1 MPATKSNTERLLNLL
16 ALLTH
21 RSRPL
26 TLKEIRRELTDCYPG
41 SDQAARAKF
50 ERDKSVLRKL
60 GVPIQSVVLG
70 GDHAGESA
78 YSVDRREYELTD
90 LRLSPD
96 EQDAL
101 QLALATVRIGARAG
115 TEALWKLGGER
126 LLGTTTS
133 VDLTIGDD
141 ALDALSDGVLRQ
153 QSVQFRYR
161 GEERSVDPFGL
172 LCRAGRWYLVGH
184 DHLRGDQRVFRVD
197 RIEGRAVVT
206 GPSTVS
212 RPAGLDLARA
222 VKTDKELLG
231 EGTTA
236 RVLVDAELAASVERE
251 MGARAVLTRNRD
263 GSAEFS
269 VPCGNLDA
277 FRTWVLAMVHRA
289 EVVGP
294 ADVRAH
300 VIGWLE
306 DLAKGRSRGTAA
318 PLLTARAA
326 TARSTPRKAPGPA
339 GSGDRVATLLVLI
352 PWLVQRK
359 YVKVRDAAAE
369 FGASPE
375 QLVRDLQLVGLCG
388 VPPYTPDLLV
398 DVWIEPEDGTD
409 LDEADE
415 DEFRRR
421 LANGVI
427 HAEVPTILGRPARL
441 TAAELFG
448 LVAMLKTALALPG
461 ADTGGP
467 LARVYEKIARLA
479 GSGTSGVEVEVVV
492 PPHLA
497 AIRIAA
503 ESGERLRID
512 YRKPFPALQGAR
524 KGDVRTVV
532 PRAIFENSGN
542 WYVTADD
549 DRSGKRRDFR
559 IDRIVAL
566 DRTGEFLAVEPVV
579 PHGGSEWFL
588 DAQSEAT
595 LVVAPGLRWLVEP
608 YPYRE
613 RSVLADGSMR
623 VTLAVSSDHWLGRL
637 LVRGGR
643 SITLVSPSRYSGQ
656 QAATARDV
664 LARYSRTR
672 KPAKKTVTPAKTP
685 KPAAKKAAAKKA
697 AAKKSAKKG
706 PVAKKSAA
714 KPKPGD
720 SR

>member
-1 MPATKSNTERLLNLL
+1 VPAAKSNTERLLNLL

-26 TLKEIRRELTDCYPG
+26 TLKEIRRELSDCYPG

-50 ERDKSVLRKL
+50 ERDKSVLRSL
-60 GVPIQSVVLG
+60 GVPIRTVVLG

-78 YSVDRREYELTD
+78 YSVDRREYELAD

-153 QSVQFRYR
+153 QSVRFRYH

-172 LCRAGRWYLVGH
+172 LCRGGRWYLVGH

-206 GPSTVS
+206 GPSRVS

-236 RVLVDAELAASVERE
+236 RVLVDADIAPTVERE
-251 MGARAVLTRNRD
+251 MGPRAVLSRHRD
-263 GSAEFS
+263 GSTEFA

-277 FRTWVLAMVHRA
+277 FRTWLLAMVHRA

-294 ADVRAH
+294 DDVRAH
-300 VIGWLE
+300 VVGWLE
-306 DLAKGRSRGTAA
+306 DLASDRGRRAAAPSPQPRTAA
-318 PLLTARAA
+318 
-326 TARSTPRKAPGPA
+326 RKAAKKPPGPA
-339 GSGDRVATLLVLI
+339 GSGDRLATLLVLI
-352 PWLVQRK
+352 PWLVRRK
-359 YVKVRDAAAE
+359 HVKVRDAAAE
-369 FGASPE
+369 FGESPE
-375 QLVRDLQLVGLCG
+375 RLVRDLQLVGLCG

-415 DEFRRR
+415 AEFQRR
-421 LANGVI
+421 LANGTI

-461 ADTGGP
+461 ADAGGP
-467 LARVYEKIARLA
+467 LARVYGKIARLA
-479 GSGTSGVEVEVVV
+479 GGGTSGVEVEVVA

-497 AIRIAA
+497 AVRAAA
-503 ESGERLRID
+503 ESGESLRID

-524 KGDVRTVV
+524 RTNLRTVV
-532 PRAIFENSGN
+532 PRAVFEHSGN

-549 DRSGKRRDFR
+549 DRSGERRDFR
-559 IDRIVAL
+559 VDRIVSLAG
-566 DRTGEFLAVEPVV
+566 TGEFVEVEPVV

-588 DAQSEAT
+588 DAESEAT
-595 LVVAPGLRWLVEP
+595 VVVAPGLRWLVEP
-608 YPYRE
+608 YPYRD
-613 RSVLADGSMR
+613 RSVLADGSLR
-623 VTLAVSSDHWLGRL
+623 LTLAVSSDHWLGRL
-637 LVRGGR
+637 LIRGGR
-643 SITLVSPSRYSGQ
+643 SITLVSPPRFAGLR
-656 QAATARDV
+656 AATARDV
-664 LARYSRTR
+664 LARYGCTRT
-672 KPAKKTVTPAKTP
+672 PSAPTPVKKAKTP
-685 KPAAKKAAAKKA
+685 VKKAKTPVKKAKTPVKKAAAQKA
-697 AAKKSAKKG
+697 A
-706 PVAKKSAA
+706 
-714 KPKPGD
+714 PKPRSG
-720 SR
+720 R

>member
-1 MPATKSNTERLLNLL
+1 MTAPKSNTERLLNLL

-26 TLKEIRRELTDCYPG
+26 TLKEIRRELSDCYPG

-50 ERDKSVLRKL
+50 ERDKSVLRSL
-60 GVPIQSVVLG
+60 GVPIQTVVLG
-70 GDHAGESA
+70 GEQAGESA
-78 YSVDRREYELTD
+78 YSVDRREYELAD
-90 LRLSPD
+90 LRLSAD

-141 ALDALSDGVLRQ
+141 ALVALSDGVLRQ
-153 QSVQFRYR
+153 QCVRFRYH
-161 GEERSVDPFGL
+161 GQERTVDPFGL

-197 RIEGRAVVT
+197 RIEGSASVQ
-206 GPSTVS
+206 GPSRVP

-236 RVLVDAELAASVERE
+236 RVLVDAELAATVERE
-251 MGARAVLTRNRD
+251 MGSRAVLARNQD
-263 GSAEFS
+263 GSAEFA

-289 EVVGP
+289 EVLGP

-300 VIGWLE
+300 VVEWLE
-306 DLAKGRSRGTAA
+306 DLSRRRGRGASAA
-318 PLLTARAA
+318 PSRRPAARRA
-326 TARSTPRKAPGPA
+326 PRRPPGPA

-352 PWLVQRK
+352 PWLVRRK
-359 YVKVRDAAAE
+359 HVTVRDAAAE
-369 FGASPE
+369 FGVSPE
-375 QLVRDLQLVGLCG
+375 LLVRDLQLVGLCG

-415 DEFRRR
+415 DEFQRR
-421 LANGVI
+421 LASGTI

-441 TAAELFG
+441 TSAELFG

-461 ADTGGP
+461 ADAGGP
-467 LARVYEKIARLA
+467 LARVYDKIVRLA
-479 GSGTSGVEVEVVV
+479 GDGTSGVEVVVAV
-492 PPHLA
+492 PAHLA
-497 AIRIAA
+497 AVRAA
-503 ESGERLRID
+503 VDSGERLRID
-512 YRKPFPALQGAR
+512 YRKPFASLQGAR
-524 KGDVRTVV
+524 NRDPRTIV
-532 PRAIFENSGN
+532 PRAVFEHAGN

-549 DRSGKRRDFR
+549 DRSGERRDFR
-559 IDRIVAL
+559 VDRIVSL
-566 DRTGEFLAVEPVV
+566 EGTGERVAVEPVV

-588 DAQSEAT
+588 DAESEAT
-595 LVVAPGLRWLVEP
+595 VVVAPGLRWLVEP
-608 YPYRE
+608 YPYRD

-643 SITLVSPSRYSGQ
+643 SITLVSPARYSGL
-656 QAATARDV
+656 QADTAAAV
-664 LARYSRTR
+664 LARYVRTR
-672 KPAKKTVTPAKTP
+672 TPAKKKPASKKSAAAKK
-685 KPAAKKAAAKKA
+685 KPAAKKTPAAKK
-697 AAKKSAKKG
+697 
-706 PVAKKSAA
+706 
-714 KPKPGD
+714 KPS
-720 SR
+720 SRR

>member
-1 MPATKSNTERLLNLL
+1 VPAAKSNTERLLNLL

-26 TLKEIRRELTDCYPG
+26 TLREIRRELSDCYPG

-50 ERDKSVLRKL
+50 ERDKSVLRSL
-60 GVPIQSVVLG
+60 GVPIQTVVLG

-78 YSVDRREYELTD
+78 YSVDRREYELAD

-153 QSVQFRYR
+153 QSVRFRYH
-161 GEERSVDPFGL
+161 GEERAVDPFGL
-172 LCRAGRWYLVGH
+172 LCRGGRWYLVGH

-197 RIEGRAVVT
+197 RIEGRAIVS
-206 GPSTVS
+206 GPSRVQ

-236 RVLVDAELAASVERE
+236 RVLVDAELAPTVERE
-251 MGARAVLTRNRD
+251 MGSRAVLARNRD

-277 FRTWVLAMVHRA
+277 FRTWLLAMVHRA

-300 VIGWLE
+300 VVAWLE
-306 DLAKGRSRGTAA
+306 ELASGRGRRAVA
-318 PLLTARAA
+318 PSSPPRAA
-326 TARSTPRKAPGPA
+326 VPKAAKKPPGPA

-352 PWLVQRK
+352 PWLVRRK
-359 YVKVRDAAAE
+359 HVRVRDAAAE

-409 LDEADE
+409 LDDADE
-415 DEFRRR
+415 AEFQRR
-421 LANGVI
+421 LASGTI

-461 ADTGGP
+461 ADAGGP
-467 LARVYEKIARLA
+467 LARVYDKIARLA
-479 GSGTSGVEVEVVV
+479 GGGTSGVEVDVVA

-497 AIRIAA
+497 AVRAAA

-512 YRKPFPALQGAR
+512 YRKPFPSLQGAR
-524 KGDVRTVV
+524 RADARTIV
-532 PRAIFENSGN
+532 PRAVFEHAGN

-549 DRSGKRRDFR
+549 DRSGERRDFR
-559 IDRIVAL
+559 VDRIASL
-566 DRTGEFLAVEPVV
+566 AGTGEFVEVEVVV

-588 DAQSEAT
+588 DAESEAT
-595 LVVAPGLRWLVEP
+595 VVVAPGLRWLVEP
-608 YPYRE
+608 YPYRD

-643 SITLVSPSRYSGQ
+643 SITLVSPSKYVGL
-656 QAATARDV
+656 QAATAREV
-664 LARYSRTR
+664 LARYAGSRKR
-672 KPAKKTVTPAKTP
+672 AKKTAAKKPVVT
-685 KPAAKKAAAKKA
+685 KPAAKKPAATKPAAKKP
-697 AAKKSAKKG
+697 AAKK
-706 PVAKKSAA
+706 PAA
-714 KPKPGD
+714 KPRP

>member
-1 MPATKSNTERLLNLL
+1 VPAAKSNTERLLNLL

-26 TLKEIRRELTDCYPG
+26 TLKEIRRELSDCYPG

-50 ERDKSVLRKL
+50 ERDKSVLRSL
-60 GVPIQSVVLG
+60 GVPIRTVVLG

-78 YSVDRREYELTD
+78 YSVDRREYELAD

-153 QSVQFRYR
+153 QSVRFRYH

-172 LCRAGRWYLVGH
+172 LCRGGRWYLVGH

-206 GPSTVS
+206 GPSRVS

-236 RVLVDAELAASVERE
+236 RVLVDADIAPTVERE
-251 MGARAVLTRNRD
+251 MGPRAVLSRHRD
-263 GSAEFS
+263 GSTEFA

-277 FRTWVLAMVHRA
+277 FRTWLLAMVHRA

-294 ADVRAH
+294 DDVRAH
-300 VIGWLE
+300 VVGWLE
-306 DLAKGRSRGTAA
+306 DLASDRGRRAAAPSPQPRTAA
-318 PLLTARAA
+318 
-326 TARSTPRKAPGPA
+326 RKAAKKPPGPA
-339 GSGDRVATLLVLI
+339 GSGDRLATLLVLI
-352 PWLVQRK
+352 PWLVRRK
-359 YVKVRDAAAE
+359 HVKVRDAAAE
-369 FGASPE
+369 FGESPE
-375 QLVRDLQLVGLCG
+375 RLVRDLQLVGLCG

-415 DEFRRR
+415 AEFQRR
-421 LANGVI
+421 LANGTI

-448 LVAMLKTALALPG
+448 LVAMLKTALAMPG
-461 ADTGGP
+461 ADAGGP
-467 LARVYEKIARLA
+467 LARVYGKIARLA
-479 GSGTSGVEVEVVV
+479 GGGTSGVEVEVVA

-497 AIRIAA
+497 AVRAAA
-503 ESGERLRID
+503 ESGESLRID

-524 KGDVRTVV
+524 RTNLRTVV
-532 PRAIFENSGN
+532 PRAVFEHSGN

-549 DRSGKRRDFR
+549 DRSGERRDFR
-559 IDRIVAL
+559 VDRIVSLAG
-566 DRTGEFLAVEPVV
+566 TGEFVEVEPVV

-588 DAQSEAT
+588 DAESEAT
-595 LVVAPGLRWLVEP
+595 VVVAPGLRWLVEP
-608 YPYRE
+608 YPYRD
-613 RSVLADGSMR
+613 RSVLSDGSLR
-623 VTLAVSSDHWLGRL
+623 LTLAVSSDHWLGRL
-637 LVRGGR
+637 LIRGGR
-643 SITLVSPSRYSGQ
+643 SITLVSPPRFAGLR
-656 QAATARDV
+656 AATARDV
-664 LARYSRTR
+664 LARYGRTR
-672 KPAKKTVTPAKTP
+672 TPSAPTPVKKAKPPAKKAKTP
-685 KPAAKKAAAKKA
+685 VKKAKMPVKKAA
-697 AAKKSAKKG
+697 
-706 PVAKKSAA
+706 
-714 KPKPGD
+714 PKPRSG
-720 SR
+720 R

>member
-1 MPATKSNTERLLNLL
+1 MTAPKSNTERLLNLL

-26 TLKEIRRELTDCYPG
+26 TLKEIRQELADCYPG
-41 SDQAARAKF
+41 SPSAARAKF
-50 ERDKSVLRKL
+50 ERDKLVLRSL
-60 GVPIQSVVLG
+60 GVPIQTVVLG
-70 GDHAGESA
+70 GEQAGESA
-78 YSVDRREYELTD
+78 YSVDRREYELAD
-90 LRLSPD
+90 LRLSAD

-141 ALDALSDGVLRQ
+141 ALVALSDGVLRQ
-153 QSVQFRYR
+153 QSVRFRYH
-161 GEERSVDPFGL
+161 GQERTVDPFGL

-197 RIEGRAVVT
+197 RIEGRVSVH
-206 GPSTVS
+206 GPSTVP

-236 RVLVDAELAASVERE
+236 RVLVDAELAATVERE
-251 MGARAVLTRNRD
+251 MGSRAVLARNGD
-263 GSAEFS
+263 GSAEFA

-289 EVVGP
+289 EVLGP

-300 VIGWLE
+300 VVEWLE
-306 DLAKGRSRGTAA
+306 DLSQRRGRGAPVAASPSHGPAARPASR
-318 PLLTARAA
+318 R
-326 TARSTPRKAPGPA
+326 APGPT

-352 PWLVQRK
+352 PWLVRRK
-359 YVKVRDAAAE
+359 HVTVRDAAAE
-369 FGASPE
+369 FGVSPE
-375 QLVRDLQLVGLCG
+375 LLVRDLQLVGLCG

-415 DEFRRR
+415 DEFQRR
-421 LANGVI
+421 LASGTI

-441 TAAELFG
+441 TSAELFG

-461 ADTGGP
+461 ADAGGP
-467 LARVYEKIARLA
+467 LARVYDKIVRLA
-479 GSGTSGVEVEVVV
+479 GDGTSGVEVVVAV

-497 AIRIAA
+497 AVRAA
-503 ESGERLRID
+503 VDSGERLRID
-512 YRKPFPALQGAR
+512 YRKPFASLQGAR
-524 KGDVRTVV
+524 SRAPRTIV
-532 PRAIFENSGN
+532 PRAVFEHAGN

-549 DRSGKRRDFR
+549 DRSGERRDFR
-559 IDRIVAL
+559 VDRIESVEP
-566 DRTGEFLAVEPVV
+566 TGEHVDVEPVV

-588 DAQSEAT
+588 DAESEAT
-595 LVVAPGLRWLVEP
+595 VVVAPGLRWLVEP
-608 YPYRE
+608 YPYRD

-643 SITLVSPSRYSGQ
+643 SITLVSPARYSGL
-656 QAATARDV
+656 QADTAAAV
-664 LARYSRTR
+664 LARYVRTR
-672 KPAKKTVTPAKTP
+672 TPAKK
-685 KPAAKKAAAKKA
+685 KPAAKKTAKKKPAAKKT
-697 AAKKSAKKG
+697 AKK
-706 PVAKKSAA
+706 
-714 KPKPGD
+714 KPS
-720 SR
+720 SRR

>member
-1 MPATKSNTERLLNLL
+1 MTAPKSNTERLLNLL

-26 TLKEIRRELTDCYPG
+26 TLKEIRRELSDCYPG

-50 ERDKSVLRKL
+50 ERDKSVLRSL
-60 GVPIQSVVLG
+60 GVPIQTVVLG
-70 GDHAGESA
+70 GEQAGESA
-78 YSVDRREYELTD
+78 YSVDRREYELAD
-90 LRLSPD
+90 LRLSAD

-141 ALDALSDGVLRQ
+141 ALVALSDGVLRQ
-153 QSVQFRYR
+153 QCVRFRYH
-161 GEERSVDPFGL
+161 GQERTVDPFGL

-197 RIEGRAVVT
+197 RIEGSASVQ
-206 GPSTVS
+206 GPSRVP

-236 RVLVDAELAASVERE
+236 RVLVDAEFAATVERE
-251 MGARAVLTRNRD
+251 MGSRAVLTRNRD
-263 GSAEFS
+263 GSAEFA

-289 EVVGP
+289 EVLGP

-300 VIGWLE
+300 VVEWLE
-306 DLAKGRSRGTAA
+306 DLSRRRGRGASAAAA
-318 PLLTARAA
+318 PSRRPTARRA
-326 TARSTPRKAPGPA
+326 PRRPPGPA
-339 GSGDRVATLLVLI
+339 GSGV
-352 PWLVQRK
+352 
-359 YVKVRDAAAE
+359 
-369 FGASPE
+369 
-375 QLVRDLQLVGLCG
+375 CG

-415 DEFRRR
+415 DEFQRR
-421 LANGVI
+421 LASGTI

-441 TAAELFG
+441 TSAELFG

-461 ADTGGP
+461 ADAGGP
-467 LARVYEKIARLA
+467 LARVYDKIVRLA
-479 GSGTSGVEVEVVV
+479 GDGTSGVEVVVAV

-497 AIRIAA
+497 AVRAA
-503 ESGERLRID
+503 VDSGERLRID
-512 YRKPFPALQGAR
+512 YRKPFAALQGAR
-524 KGDVRTVV
+524 SRDPRTIV
-532 PRAIFENSGN
+532 PRAVFEHAGN

-549 DRSGKRRDFR
+549 DRSGERRDFR
-559 IDRIVAL
+559 VDRIASL
-566 DRTGEFLAVEPVV
+566 EGTGERVAVEPVV

-588 DAQSEAT
+588 DAESEAT
-595 LVVAPGLRWLVEP
+595 VVVAPGLRWLVEP
-608 YPYRE
+608 YPYRD

-643 SITLVSPSRYSGQ
+643 SITLVSPARYSGL
-656 QAATARDV
+656 QADTAAAV
-664 LARYSRTR
+664 LARYVRTR
-672 KPAKKTVTPAKTP
+672 TPAKK
-685 KPAAKKAAAKKA
+685 KPAAKKTAKK
-697 AAKKSAKKG
+697 
-706 PVAKKSAA
+706 
-714 KPKPGD
+714 KPS
-720 SR
+720 SRR